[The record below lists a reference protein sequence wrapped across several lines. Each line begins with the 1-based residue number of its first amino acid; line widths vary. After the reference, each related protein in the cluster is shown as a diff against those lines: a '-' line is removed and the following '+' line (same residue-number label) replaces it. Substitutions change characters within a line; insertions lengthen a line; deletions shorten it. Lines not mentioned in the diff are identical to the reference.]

1 MTFWNSPR
9 YYLNCP
15 VQSRSCN
22 RFSLAVC
29 WLLFLY
35 NDFSNGPIE
44 SESSQQFGLMSSDPS
59 FPTANS
65 SNKFTFTFHYLE
77 ITLKTCLGIL
87 RIEFTILPEL
97 LQQLRSMG
105 RQVVDVTCVASSI
118 PLIPRIG
125 RKPNLFTPSVS
136 TQQILEKKKRNRLNL
151 SIFWASQGL
160 WNFVQT

>member
-15 VQSRSCN
+15 VQSWSCN

-65 SNKFTFTFHYLE
+65 SNKPFHYYLE
-77 ITLKTCLGIL
+77 ITLKTCLRIL

-105 RQVVDVTCVASSI
+105 RQVVDVTCLASSI

-125 RKPNLFTPSVS
+125 RKPNLFTPSLS
-136 TQQILEKKKRNRLNL
+136 TQQILEKKKGTR
-151 SIFWASQGL
+151 
-160 WNFVQT
+160 